1 MNTADR
7 SVARM
12 DLAIR
17 RRFAFVTLMPDR
29 NAVVKLSTPMGLAL
43 FDQLC
48 SVFLE
53 FAQDDALVLM
63 PGHSYF
69 IADNDATLKSRLRHE
84 LIPLIDEYLREGYLG
99 PASASLYAVRLQLA
113 DAAGLSS

>member
-1 MNTADR
+1 
-7 SVARM
+7 
-12 DLAIR
+12 
-17 RRFAFVTLMPDR
+17 
-29 NAVVKLSTPMGLAL
+29 
-43 FDQLC
+43 
-48 SVFLE
+48 
-53 FAQDDALVLM
+53 M

-69 IADNDATLKSRLRHE
+69 IADNDETLNSRLRHE